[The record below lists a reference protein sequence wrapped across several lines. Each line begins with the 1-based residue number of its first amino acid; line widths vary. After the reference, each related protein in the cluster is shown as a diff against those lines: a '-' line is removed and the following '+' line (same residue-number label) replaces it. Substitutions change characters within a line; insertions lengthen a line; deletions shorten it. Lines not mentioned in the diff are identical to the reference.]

1 MLSRNVFSRW
11 TIHLESWVR
20 GKELTMRGNVYLDIS
35 YLAMPG
41 SCLTQK
47 GKRKERKKIGLS
59 SRITEVLG
67 FSGSQSPTVFLML
80 EDDKARDQPSSGRPW
95 PPASAPP

>member
-11 TIHLESWVR
+11 TIPLESWVR

-47 GKRKERKKIGLS
+47 GKRKEKKKKWAFFKDYRSPGLLWIPES
-59 SRITEVLG
+59 HCVLN
-67 FSGSQSPTVFLML
+67 
-80 EDDKARDQPSSGRPW
+80 AGR
-95 PPASAPP
+95 